1 MSETARERTMARL
14 ESLMRK
20 TALVGTGVLLSS
32 CRPFVHVVDPP
43 PPPPPECC
51 ENPDQFMVRGCIRSE
66 AVWENVGGK
75 LLLRLSL
82 DARYPGTLGFEG
94 LNQSDVNLSGVLL
107 SELTPAAKAVVLVL
121 VPAGEGTS
129 ATVEL
134 PVTCD
139 DKRIPFKLS
148 LDLSEAAAE
157 KRSVPVTQVK

>member
-51 ENPDQFMVRGCIRSE
+51 ENPDQFMVHGCVRSE

-82 DARYPGTLGFEG
+82 DAGYRGIVGFEG
-94 LNQSDVNLSGVLL
+94 LNQSDIKVSGMVLG
-107 SELTPAAKAVVLVL
+107 ELTPGAKAVVLVL

-134 PVTCD
+134 PVTCN
-139 DKRIPFKLS
+139 DKKVPFKLS
-148 LDLSEAAAE
+148 LDLTGGAAE